1 MAGKVDD
8 CDRRSEA
15 DSDTTASPALS
26 RECGLDTFGSLR
38 VFGLFETL
46 SFVFEAEFFTVRGQ
60 EERMVGLPIVVGRER
75 IVIPI
80 IVPVGDGLGLGSLPM
95 QRGAADLREI
105 PLERVA
111 NLVEIRFVGQEGFD
125 YAVGTALP
133 EGCGHVFGDSA
144 CSHLVFKISFWS
156 KLQRGRVC
164 HL

>member
-8 CDRRSEA
+8 CDGRSEA

-26 RECGLDTFGSLR
+26 RECGLDTLGSLR
-38 VFGLFETL
+38 VFGLFETV
-46 SFVFEAEFFTVRGQ
+46 SFVFELEFFTVRGQ
-60 EERMVGLPIVVGRER
+60 KERMIGLPIVVGRQQ
-75 IVIPI
+75 IVIPV
-80 IVPVGDGLGLGSLPM
+80 IVPVVAALRLGSLPI
-95 QRGAADLREI
+95 QRGSADLREI

-144 CSHLVFKISFWS
+144 CAHLVFKISFWS
-156 KLQRGRVC
+156 K
-164 HL
+164 